1 MMDYKEFVSTIE
13 KEVGR
18 RFPENQVLLQNVMK
32 NNSIEKIGIAIRR
45 EDCDTSPIIYL
56 EQFYDKYLKGI
67 EMSKITEEIALVYNS
82 LQKGTP
88 DYGHISNFE
97 DIKDKIAFKLINT
110 ERNKKFLESVPFI
123 PYFDLAIIFY
133 AVLNISEEET
143 AGMTLTNEIIKKWKV
158 NEKELWPIAVE
169 NSAKI
174 LPAELFTMKM
184 HFDEIAFGKDIK
196 NLLMNHSGER
206 DAMYILSNKIR
217 TYGAA
222 CIAYPGIAEKIGDIL
237 CEDYFIIPSSTEE
250 VIIIPKSSGAS
261 VAELNDMIKKVNQ
274 NHVVQDEI
282 LSEHCYQYIYKD
294 KKIII

>member
-1 MMDYKEFVSTIE
+1 MDYKEFVSTIE

-45 EDCDTSPIIYL
+45 EDCNISSIIYL
-56 EQFYDKYLKGI
+56 EQFYDKYLKGT
-67 EMSKITEEIALVYNS
+67 EVSKITEEIALVYNS

-123 PYFDLAIIFY
+123 PYLDLAIIFY

-184 HFDEIAFGKDIK
+184 HFDEIALGKDIK
-196 NLLMNHSGER
+196 NLLIDHSGER
-206 DAMYILSNKIR
+206 DAMYVLSNKIR

-261 VAELNDMIKKVNQ
+261 AAELNDMIKEVNR